1 MIRINLLP
9 LKEAELSAGR
19 RNQVSLIALG
29 ATIAL
34 LIMIVPYMNQ
44 SRQLSNI
51 DGERVRL
58 ESEIARYNLQVKEVA
73 QLEQLRRDVQSKL
86 QVVRDL
92 NDKRVGPARVL
103 RDLSLATP
111 DNLWLLDFNEGNG
124 NATLT
129 GMALDNET
137 IARFMRQLS
146 ASPYFV
152 GVDLVETSRRDGSAD
167 LPPAGPSAATPVS
180 FTRFIVKATIDYFG
194 RNGQPPPGSE
204 VEGEQQGKPAAPGS
218 TAALTGKEPNA

>member
-9 LKEAELSAGR
+9 LKEAERSAGR

-34 LIMIVPYMNQ
+34 LIMVVPYMNQ
-44 SRQLSNI
+44 SRQLANI
-51 DGERVRL
+51 EAERTQVQQ
-58 ESEIARYNLQVKEVA
+58 EIDRYNVQVKEVA

-92 NDKRVGPARVL
+92 NDKRVGPAHVL

-124 NATLT
+124 NATFT

-152 GVDLVETSRRDGSAD
+152 GVDLVETSRRDSAKGTTSVG
-167 LPPAGPSAATPVS
+167 GPES

-194 RNGQPPPGSE
+194 RDGAPAPGA
-204 VEGEQQGKPAAPGS
+204 EGAGTEQGKPAAPGS
-218 TAALTGKEPNA
+218 TAAVAGKESKTS

>member
-9 LKEAELSAGR
+9 LKEAERSAGR

-29 ATIAL
+29 STIAL

-51 DGERVRL
+51 ESERGRL
-58 ESEIARYNLQVKEVA
+58 ETEIARYNIQVKEVA

-146 ASPYFV
+146 ASQYFV
-152 GVDLVETSRRDGSAD
+152 GVDLVETSRRDGSTD
-167 LPPAGPSAATPVS
+167 GTSGGPES

-194 RNGQPPPGSE
+194 RDGQPAPGTE
-204 VEGEQQGKPAAPGS
+204 VEGGEQGKPAAPGS
-218 TAALTGKEPNA
+218 TASLAEKEPNA

>member
-9 LKEAELSAGR
+9 LKEAERSAGR
-19 RNQVSLIALG
+19 RNQVSLVALG

-34 LIMIVPYMNQ
+34 LIMVVPYMSQ

-51 DGERVRL
+51 ESERVQL
-58 ESEIARYNLQVKEVA
+58 EKEIERYDVQVKEVA

-92 NDKRVGPARVL
+92 NDKRVGPAHVL

-124 NATLT
+124 NATFT

-137 IARFMRQLS
+137 IARFMRQRS
-146 ASPYFV
+146 ASSYFV
-152 GVDLVETSRRDGSAD
+152 GVDLVETSRREGDKSASSIGG
-167 LPPAGPSAATPVS
+167 PAS

-194 RNGQPPPGSE
+194 RNG
-204 VEGEQQGKPAAPGS
+204 KPAPGIEGAGAEQEKPVAPGS
-218 TAALTGKEPNA
+218 TAAVVGKEPKA

>member
-9 LKEAELSAGR
+9 QKEAERSAGR
-19 RNQVSLIALG
+19 RNQASLVALG

-44 SRQLSNI
+44 SRQLTI
-51 DGERVRL
+51 IAGERARL
-58 ESEIARYNLQVKEVA
+58 DSEIDRYNDQVKEVS

-92 NDKRVGPARVL
+92 NDKRVGPAHVL

-152 GVDLVETSRRDGSAD
+152 GVDLVETSRRDQV
-167 LPPAGPSAATPVS
+167 PASTRSNGPDAGVS

-194 RNGQPPPGSE
+194 RNGQPAPATDGAG
-204 VEGEQQGKPAAPGS
+204 VERGKPAAPGS
-218 TAALTGKEPNA
+218 TAALGNKEPKA

>member
-9 LKEAELSAGR
+9 LKEAERSAGR

-29 ATIAL
+29 GTIAL
-34 LIMIVPYMNQ
+34 LIMVVPYMNQ
-44 SRQLSNI
+44 SRQLSAI
-51 DGERVRL
+51 ATERAQINQ
-58 ESEIARYNLQVKEVA
+58 EIQRYNEQVKEVA
-73 QLEQLRRDVQSKL
+73 QLDQLRRDVQSKL

-92 NDKRVGPARVL
+92 NDKRVGPAHVL

-124 NATLT
+124 NATFT

-137 IARFMRQLS
+137 IARFMRQLA

-152 GVDLVETSRRDGSAD
+152 GVDLVETSRRDSNAAA
-167 LPPAGPSAATPVS
+167 AGGPES

-194 RNGQPPPGSE
+194 RDGKPAPGSE
-204 VEGEQQGKPAAPGS
+204 ESGEQGKPAAAPGS
-218 TAALTGKEPNA
+218 QAAVAGKEPKA

>member
-9 LKEAELSAGR
+9 LKEAERSAGR

-29 ATIAL
+29 GTIAL

-44 SRQLSNI
+44 SRQLSAI
-51 DGERVRL
+51 EAERAQL
-58 ESEIARYNLQVKEVA
+58 NQEIQRYNDQVKEVA
-73 QLEQLRRDVQSKL
+73 QLDQLRRDVQSKL

-92 NDKRVGPARVL
+92 NDKRVGPAHVL

-124 NATLT
+124 NATFT

-152 GVDLVETSRRDGSAD
+152 GVDLVETSRRDSNA
-167 LPPAGPSAATPVS
+167 SAAGAPSS

-194 RNGQPPPGSE
+194 RNGQPAPGSE
-204 VEGEQQGKPAAPGS
+204 ETGVEQQGKPAAAPGS
-218 TAALTGKEPNA
+218 QAAVAAKEPKA

>member
-19 RNQVSLIALG
+19 RNQASLVALG
-29 ATIAL
+29 ATFAL

-44 SRQLSNI
+44 SRQMAAIEADKELLQ
-51 DGERVRL
+51 E
-58 ESEIARYNLQVKEVA
+58 EINRYNIQVKEVI
-73 QLEQLRRDVQSKL
+73 QLEQLRKDVRAKL

-92 NDKRVGPARVL
+92 NDKRVGPARVM

-124 NATLT
+124 SATLT

-146 ASPYFV
+146 ASTYFV
-152 GVDLVETSRRDGSAD
+152 GVDLVETSRREAETVGRDGSTA
-167 LPPAGPSAATPVS
+167 PVV

-194 RNGQPPPGSE
+194 RNGE
-204 VEGEQQGKPAAPGS
+204 PAAGEAEVVAGGDERGRAK
-218 TAALTGKEPNA
+218 TTEPKA

>member
-9 LKEAELSAGR
+9 LREAERAVGR
-19 RNQVSLIALG
+19 RNQMSLVALG
-29 ATIAL
+29 ATISA
-34 LIMIVPYMNQ
+34 LIMIVPYMIQ
-44 SRQLSNI
+44 GRQMA
-51 DGERVRL
+51 GL
-58 ESEIARYNLQVKEVA
+58 ESEIRDTQDEIQIYNKKVAEVRD
-73 QLEQLRRDVQSKL
+73 LERVRTDVQAKL

-103 RDLSLATP
+103 HDLSVATP
-111 DNLWLLDFNEGNG
+111 ENLWLLDFNEGNG

-146 ASPYFV
+146 ASKYFV
-152 GVDLVETSRRDGSAD
+152 AVDLVETQRRT
-167 LPPAGPSAATPVS
+167 ATKRPKNSGVPLS

-194 RNGQPPPGSE
+194 RNGQ
-204 VEGEQQGKPAAPGS
+204 KPDPVQLEADASKKG
-218 TAALTGKEPNA
+218 AEKNA